1 MKETQSF
8 WTQGK
13 IQFFNIACKTL
24 LPWTVWL
31 FPLNSPYTLCPLDTH
46 TPVNDLP
53 LFFLGN
59 ICPLASGLLHVLFF
73 CSSVVSQLSDLKIFL
88 INTSLIPRLDHILL
102 TVCSQSPCM

>member
-24 LPWTVWL
+24 LLWTVWL
-31 FPLNSPYTLCPLDTH
+31 FPLNSPYTLCALDTH

-53 LFFLGN
+53 LFF
-59 ICPLASGLLHVLFF
+59 
-73 CSSVVSQLSDLKIFL
+73 
-88 INTSLIPRLDHILL
+88 
-102 TVCSQSPCM
+102 